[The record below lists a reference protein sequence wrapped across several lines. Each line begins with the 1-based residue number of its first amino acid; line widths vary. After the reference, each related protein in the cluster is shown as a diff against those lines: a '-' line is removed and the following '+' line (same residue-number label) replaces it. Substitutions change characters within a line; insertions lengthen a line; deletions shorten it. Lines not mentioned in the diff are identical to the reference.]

1 MHTGRMPCEDKG
13 RAQGDAA
20 TSQGMPAVASKP
32 LEARRESWNRFSSQ
46 LTEETTLLHL
56 DLKCLASRTL
66 RR

>member
-32 LEARRESWNRFSSQ
+32 LEARRGKKGFSSRI
-46 LTEETTLLHL
+46 LG
-56 DLKCLASRTL
+56 R
-66 RR
+66 